1 MPKLIR
7 QLNSKIWLD
16 RQIAEE
22 FGGLQADALKNFK
35 TSENKLS
42 VFKVDEDNIQ
52 ESVIRI
58 LVALACGKH
67 SLDKVDYALFDSDI
81 IKKLDVQFDEIEGT
95 TPDHTV
101 NKLHIDLK
109 KLSGDIICELAKS
122 IQNSGELERFYKKDI
137 EKAINE
143 GIEKKQLQVE
153 KINSQL
159 LSKIKKST
167 QRDVAERAG

>member
-16 RQIAEE
+16 RQIAEK

-35 TSENKLS
+35 TSENKIS
-42 VFKVDEDNIQ
+42 VFKVDEDNIK

-58 LVALACGKH
+58 LVALACGRQ

-81 IKKLDVQFDEIEGT
+81 IKKLDIQFDKIEGT
-95 TPDHTV
+95 TPDQTV

-122 IQNSGELERFYKKDI
+122 IQNSGELERLYERDI
-137 EKAINE
+137 KKAINE
-143 GIEKKQLQVE
+143 GIEKKQLQVN

-159 LSKIKKST
+159 LVKIKKPT
-167 QRDVAERAG
+167 PRHVAERA

>member
-35 TSENKLS
+35 TSENTLS
-42 VFKVDEDNIQ
+42 VFKVDEDNRQ

-58 LVALACGKH
+58 LVALACGRQ

-81 IKKLDVQFDEIEGT
+81 IKKLDIQFDEIEGT
-95 TPDHTV
+95 TPDQAV

-109 KLSGDIICELAKS
+109 KLSGNLICELAKS
-122 IQNSGELERFYKKDI
+122 IQNSGEIDRLYPKVI
-137 EKAINE
+137 EKAINK

-159 LSKIKKST
+159 LGKIK
-167 QRDVAERAG
+167 

>member
-7 QLNSKIWLD
+7 QLSSKIWLD
-16 RQIAEE
+16 RQIAEK

-35 TSENKLS
+35 TSENKMS
-42 VFKVDEDNIQ
+42 VFKVDEDNKQ

-58 LVALACGKH
+58 LVALACGRQ
-67 SLDKVDYALFDSDI
+67 SLDKVDYALFDSNI
-81 IKKLDVQFDEIEGT
+81 IKKLDIQVDEIEGT
-95 TPDHTV
+95 TPDQTV

-122 IQNSGELERFYKKDI
+122 IQNSGELKRLYSKDI

-159 LSKIKKST
+159 LSKIK
-167 QRDVAERAG
+167 

>member
-7 QLNSKIWLD
+7 QLSSKIWLD
-16 RQIAEE
+16 RQIAEK

-35 TSENKLS
+35 TSENKMS
-42 VFKVDEDNIQ
+42 VFKVDEDNKQ

-58 LVALACGKH
+58 LVALACGRQ

-81 IKKLDVQFDEIEGT
+81 IKKLDIQVDEIEGT
-95 TPDHTV
+95 TPDQTV

-122 IQNSGELERFYKKDI
+122 IQNSGELKRLYSKDI

-159 LSKIKKST
+159 LSKIK
-167 QRDVAERAG
+167 

>member
-1 MPKLIR
+1 
-7 QLNSKIWLD
+7 
-16 RQIAEE
+16 
-22 FGGLQADALKNFK
+22 
-35 TSENKLS
+35 
-42 VFKVDEDNIQ
+42 
-52 ESVIRI
+52 
-58 LVALACGKH
+58 
-67 SLDKVDYALFDSDI
+67 
-81 IKKLDVQFDEIEGT
+81 
-95 TPDHTV
+95 
-101 NKLHIDLK
+101 
-109 KLSGDIICELAKS
+109 LSGDIICELAKS

>member
-7 QLNSKIWLD
+7 QLNQKIWLD

-22 FGGLQADALKNFK
+22 LGGLQADALKNFK
-35 TSENKLS
+35 TSENTLS
-42 VFKVDEDNIQ
+42 VFKVDENNRQ

-58 LVALACGKH
+58 LVALACGRQ

-81 IKKLDVQFDEIEGT
+81 IKKLDIQFDEIEGT
-95 TPDHTV
+95 TPDQTV

-109 KLSGDIICELAKS
+109 KLSGNIICELAKS
-122 IQNSGELERFYKKDI
+122 IQNSGEIDRLYPKDI
-137 EKAINE
+137 EKAINK
-143 GIEKKQLQVE
+143 GIEKKQLQIE

-159 LSKIKKST
+159 LGKIK
-167 QRDVAERAG
+167 